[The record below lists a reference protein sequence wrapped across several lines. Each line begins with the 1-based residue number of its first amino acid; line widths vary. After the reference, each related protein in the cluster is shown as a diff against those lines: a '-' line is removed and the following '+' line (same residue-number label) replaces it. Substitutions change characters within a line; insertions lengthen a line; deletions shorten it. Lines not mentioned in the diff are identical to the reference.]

1 MRSIEA
7 VLVPSFALFTLLF
20 TVLGQL
26 ACGSA
31 PPPPT
36 TVASAEASIR
46 AAREV
51 GAQSDPQGAL
61 HLSLAQE
68 EFDKAKKLIADGD
81 KNAEFVLARA
91 SVDADLALA
100 EARAAQAR
108 AQAQQLADQVKL
120 LKAQH

>member
-1 MRSIEA
+1 MRWIEA
-7 VLVPSFALFTLLF
+7 VLVLSLAPFTLVGLP
-20 TVLGQL
+20 

-36 TVASAEASIR
+36 TVANAEASIR

-61 HLSLAQE
+61 HLGLAQE
-68 EFDKAKKLIADGD
+68 ELDKAKKLITDGD
-81 KNAEFVLARA
+81 GKSADLVLARA
-91 SVDADLALA
+91 AVDADLAMA

-108 AQAQQLADQVKL
+108 AQAQQAQDQIKL